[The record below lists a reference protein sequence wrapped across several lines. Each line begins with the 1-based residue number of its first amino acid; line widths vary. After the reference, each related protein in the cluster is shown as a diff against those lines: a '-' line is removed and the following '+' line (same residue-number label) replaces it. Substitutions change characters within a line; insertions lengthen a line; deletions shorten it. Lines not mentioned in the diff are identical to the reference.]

1 MRSKWGRDAE
11 GADGGAASVDD
22 RGLRYLLGRLA
33 LVEERVHAEVQRRRR
48 SGAKDDPDARGLL
61 LSDEQVARLLR
72 AGPTRPTAPSA
83 QVREALADL
92 RVRADEA
99 VADGADVRLARL
111 ADAFALDG
119 LDEEILLIALAPAL
133 DVRFET
139 LYAYLNEDVTRRSA
153 TVGLALSLC
162 GVSPFDADARARFA
176 PDAPLGLSLVELTG
190 EHRALIHRGLDVPE
204 RVVAFLLGDDTPDP
218 TVEAVLL
225 PAPPT
230 HGEASE
236 RIARAISGSARTVY
250 VRDVHGSGAAS
261 QAAAGLERAGL
272 GVLNVD
278 LSRLGDDIELPALA
292 RACQR
297 EALLQRAGIVVGPLE
312 RFDERSPAAV
322 RLLSESRCP
331 VVLHGR
337 PVWDPEWSRSVPSLV
352 DADRITTR
360 ETVGGIV
367 AALGEDLGDVDA
379 VDAIGLFRLTPAQVE
394 RAAVVAR
401 QQAGMEERRITAAD
415 LQRGGRA
422 QSAAG
427 LERLARRI
435 EPRATW
441 DDLVL
446 PDDAMEQLRQLAIRW
461 RQRDRVLD
469 EWGMGRGAA
478 RGRGVSALFAGDSG
492 TGKTMSAEVVAADLG
507 LDLYIVDLSTVI
519 DKYIGETSKNL
530 ERIFSQADKVN
541 GVLLF
546 DEADAL
552 FGKRSSVSDAK
563 DRHANVEV
571 AYLLQRME
579 SFDGVAILT
588 TNLSSNLD
596 EAFVRRL
603 DAIVDF
609 PSPDAAQR
617 ELLWRAKLRPELPQ
631 EPSLDLHFLADRF
644 KLSGAEIRNVVVTAA
659 YLAGEDGCAVG
670 MRHLVHGLLAE
681 HRKMGRYLPEAE
693 LGPYA
698 RLLAHGAGV
707 TGATGAGASPA
718 PSGPGAPPVA
728 DNSDG
733 TPAAGPSGGTHR
745 TVSR

>member
-1 MRSKWGRDAE
+1 MRMRRGRSPSGDGSVTHGAE
-11 GADGGAASVDD
+11 
-22 RGLRYLLGRLA
+22 RGIRYLLGRLA
-33 LVEERVHAEVQRRRR
+33 LVEERVHAEVQRKQHA
-48 SGAKDDPDARGLL
+48 GDDPSARGLL
-61 LSDEQVARLLR
+61 LSDEQVGRMLREGPAR
-72 AGPTRPTAPSA
+72 AVSPSA
-83 QVREALADL
+83 QAREALADL
-92 RVRADEA
+92 RVRAAEA
-99 VADGADVRLARL
+99 VADGDDVRLARL
-111 ADAFALDG
+111 SETFGLDE
-119 LDEEILLIALAPAL
+119 LDEEILLIALAPAI

-139 LYAYLNEDVTRRSA
+139 LYAYLNEDVTRRGA
-153 TVGLALSLC
+153 TVGLALALC
-162 GVSPFDADARARFA
+162 GASPLDADARARFA
-176 PDAPLGLSLVELTG
+176 PDAALGLGLVEFTG

-204 RVVAFLLGDDTPDP
+204 RVVAFLLGDDAPDP
-218 TVEAVLL
+218 AVEAVMLS
-225 PAPPT
+225 APPVD
-230 HGEASE
+230 GPAAE
-236 RIARAISGSARTVY
+236 RIARAVSGGARTVY
-250 VRDVHGSGAAS
+250 IRDVHGSGAAS
-261 QAAAGLERAGL
+261 QAAAGLASAGL
-272 GVLNVD
+272 EVLNID
-278 LSRLGDDIELPALA
+278 LSRLPEDVDLGVLA

-297 EALLQRAGIVVGPLE
+297 EALLQQAGLVVGPVE

-360 ETVGGIV
+360 ETVGAIV

-379 VDAIGLFRLTPAQVE
+379 VEAIGLFRLTPAQVE
-394 RAAVVAR
+394 RAAVAAR
-401 QQAGMEERRITAAD
+401 QQATMEGRPLVAAD

-446 PDDAMEQLRQLAIRW
+446 PEDAMEQLRQLAIRW

-469 EWGMGRGAA
+469 DWGMGRGAA

-492 TGKTMSAEVVAADLG
+492 TGKTMAAEVVAADLG
-507 LDLYIVDLSTVI
+507 LDLYIVELSTVI

-596 EAFVRRL
+596 DAFVRRL

-609 PSPDAAQR
+609 PSPDVAQR

-631 EPSLDLHFLADRF
+631 DGDLDLHFLADRF

-659 YLAGEDGCAVG
+659 YLAGEDGAAVG
-670 MRHLVHGLLAE
+670 MRHLVRGLLAE

-698 RLLAHGAGV
+698 ALLTHLE
-707 TGATGAGASPA
+707 
-718 PSGPGAPPVA
+718 PPVA
-728 DNSDG
+728 NG
-733 TPAAGPSGGTHR
+733 EAATAEPPVDPGGASARSASNDERSAAPHR
-745 TVSR
+745 TVAR

>member
-1 MRSKWGRDAE
+1 MRIRRGR
-11 GADGGAASVDD
+11 GSSGDGSAVPGEE
-22 RGLRYLLGRLA
+22 RGMRYLLGRLA
-33 LVEERVHAEVQRRRR
+33 LVEERVHVEVQRRQRA
-48 SGAKDDPDARGLL
+48 GDDPSARGLL
-61 LSDEQVARLLR
+61 LSDDQVARMLR
-72 AGPTRPTAPSA
+72 EGPARVEPPSA
-83 QVREALADL
+83 QAREALADL
-92 RVRADEA
+92 RVRSAQA

-111 ADAFALDG
+111 SEAFGLDE
-119 LDEEILLIALAPAL
+119 LDEEILLIALAPAV

-139 LYAYLNEDVTRRSA
+139 LYAYLNEDVTRRGA
-153 TVGLALSLC
+153 TVGLALALC
-162 GVSPFDADARARFA
+162 GVSPLDPDARARFA
-176 PDAPLGLSLVELTG
+176 PDAALGLGLVDLSG
-190 EHRALIHRGLDVPE
+190 EHRALIHRSLDVPE
-204 RVVAFLLGDDTPDP
+204 RVVAFLLGDDAPDP
-218 TVEAVLL
+218 AVEAVLL
-225 PAPPT
+225 SAPPVD
-230 HGEASE
+230 GPAAV
-236 RIARAISGSARTVY
+236 RIARAVAGGARTVY

-261 QAAAGLERAGL
+261 QAAAGLGAAGL
-272 GVLNVD
+272 EVLNVD
-278 LSRLGDDIELPALA
+278 LSRLPEDVDLGVLA

-297 EALLQRAGIVVGPLE
+297 EALLQRAGLVVGPLE

-379 VDAIGLFRLTPAQVE
+379 VEAIGLFRLTPAQVE
-394 RAAVVAR
+394 RAAVAAR
-401 QQAGMEERRITAAD
+401 QQATMEGRALVAAD

-446 PDDAMEQLRQLAIRW
+446 PGDAMEQLRQLAIRW

-469 EWGMGRGAA
+469 EWGMGRGAS

-492 TGKTMSAEVVAADLG
+492 TGKTMAAEVVASDLG
-507 LDLYIVDLSTVI
+507 LDLYIVELSTVI

-596 EAFVRRL
+596 DAFVRRL

-609 PSPDAAQR
+609 PSPDVAQR

-631 EPSLDLHFLADRF
+631 DMDLDVRFLADRF
-644 KLSGAEIRNVVVTAA
+644 KLSGAEIRNVVITAA
-659 YLAGEDGCAVG
+659 YLAGEEGAAVG
-670 MRHLVHGLLAE
+670 MRHLVRGLLAE
-681 HRKMGRYLPEAE
+681 HRKMGRYLPEAD

-698 RLLAHGAGV
+698 ALVTDRAHP
-707 TGATGAGASPA
+707 ATGSGVVAPGEGVSDDPDAASA
-718 PSGPGAPPVA
+718 AVA
-728 DNSDG
+728 ATDRR
-733 TPAAGPSGGTHR
+733 PAGPHR
-745 TVSR
+745 TVAR

>member
-1 MRSKWGRDAE
+1 MRFGRDRDA
-11 GADGGAASVDD
+11 GVAGDGTDGVQGDE

-33 LVEERVHAEVQRRRR
+33 LVEERVRDEIRRRER
-48 SGAKDDPDARGLL
+48 SDGDEDPDARGLI
-61 LSDEQVARLLR
+61 LSDAQVARLLKD
-72 AGPTRPTAPSA
+72 GPPRPIAPSA
-83 QVREALADL
+83 EARAVLADL
-92 RVRADEA
+92 RSRAEQA
-99 VADGADVRLARL
+99 AADGVDVRLARL
-111 ADAFALDG
+111 SDAFG
-119 LDEEILLIALAPAL
+119 LDELDEELLLLALAPAV
-133 DVRFET
+133 DPRFET
-139 LYAYLNEDVTRRSA
+139 LYAYLNEDVTRRAA
-153 TVGLALSLC
+153 TVGLALTLC
-162 GVSPFDADARARFA
+162 GVSPLDVDARARFA
-176 PDAPLGLSLVELTG
+176 PGSPLSLGLVELGG
-190 EHRALIHRGLDVPE
+190 EHRALIHRTLDVPE

-218 TVEAVLL
+218 EVEAVLL
-225 PAPPT
+225 PAPPVAGPT
-230 HGEASE
+230 AE
-236 RIARAISGSARTVY
+236 RIARAVAGGVATVY

-261 QAAAGLERAGL
+261 QAAAGLTDAGFA
-272 GVLNVD
+272 VLNVD
-278 LSRLGDDIELPALA
+278 LARLGDDVDLGDLA
-292 RACQR
+292 RVCQR
-297 EALLQRAGIVVGPLE
+297 EALLQGAGLVVGPLE
-312 RFDERSPAAV
+312 RFDDRSPAAV
-322 RLLSESRCP
+322 RSLAEARCP

-337 PVWDPEWSRSVPSLV
+337 PVWDPEWSRTVPALV

-360 ETVGGIV
+360 ETVGGVV

-379 VDAIGLFRLTPAQVE
+379 ADAIGLFRLTPAQVA
-394 RAAVVAR
+394 RAAVAAR
-401 QQAGMEERRITAAD
+401 QQAAMEGRPLGAAD

-422 QSAAG
+422 QNAAG

-446 PDDAMEQLRQLAIRW
+446 PDDATEQLRQIAIRW

-469 EWGMGRGAA
+469 DWGMGRGAA

-492 TGKTMSAEVVAADLG
+492 TGKTMSAEVIAAELG
-507 LDLYIVDLSTVI
+507 LDLYIIELSTVI

-617 ELLWRAKLRPELPQ
+617 ALLWRAKLRPELPQ
-631 EPSLDLHFLADRF
+631 DDDLDIAYLAERF

-659 YLAGEDGCAVG
+659 YLAGEEERPVG
-670 MRHLVHGLLAE
+670 MRHLVRGLLAE
-681 HRKMGRYLPEAE
+681 HRKMGRYLSDAD

-698 RLLAHGAGV
+698 GLLADVADDV
-707 TGATGAGASPA
+707 ALDPPAAAPAPQSPA
-718 PSGPGAPPVA
+718 PDAPTSGPHRVVA
-728 DNSDG
+728 
-733 TPAAGPSGGTHR
+733 R
-745 TVSR
+745 

>member
-1 MRSKWGRDAE
+1 MRIGR
-11 GADGGAASVDD
+11 GRSSSGDGSAVPGEE
-22 RGLRYLLGRLA
+22 RGIRYLLGRLA
-33 LVEERVHAEVQRRRR
+33 LVEERVHVEVQRRQRA
-48 SGAKDDPDARGLL
+48 SDDPSARGLL
-61 LSDEQVARLLR
+61 LSDEQVARMLR
-72 AGPTRPTAPSA
+72 DGPARTVPPSA
-83 QVREALADL
+83 QAREALADL
-92 RVRADEA
+92 RVRATQA
-99 VADGADVRLARL
+99 VAEGADVRLARL
-111 ADAFALDG
+111 AAAFGLDE
-119 LDEEILLIALAPAL
+119 LDEEILLIALAPAV

-139 LYAYLNEDVTRRSA
+139 LYAYLNEDVTRRGA
-153 TVGLALSLC
+153 TVGLALALC
-162 GVSPFDADARARFA
+162 GVSPLDPDARARFA
-176 PDAPLGLSLVELTG
+176 PDAVLGLGLIDLSG
-190 EHRALIHRGLDVPE
+190 EHRALIHRNLDVPE
-204 RVVAFLLGDDTPDP
+204 RVVAFLLGDDAPDP
-218 TVEAVLL
+218 AVEAVLL
-225 PAPPT
+225 PAPPVA
-230 HGEASE
+230 GPAAE
-236 RIARAISGSARTVY
+236 RIARAVGGGARTVY

-261 QAAAGLERAGL
+261 QAAAGLAAAGL
-272 GVLNVD
+272 EALNVD
-278 LSRLGDDIELPALA
+278 LSRLPEDVDLGVLA

-297 EALLQRAGIVVGPLE
+297 EALLQRAGLIVGPLE

-379 VDAIGLFRLTPAQVE
+379 VEAIGLFRLTPAQVE
-394 RAAVVAR
+394 RAAVAAR
-401 QQAGMEERRITAAD
+401 QQATMEGRPLAAAD

-469 EWGMGRGAA
+469 EWGMGRGAS

-492 TGKTMSAEVVAADLG
+492 TGKTMAAEVVASDLG
-507 LDLYIVDLSTVI
+507 LDLYIVELSTVI

-596 EAFVRRL
+596 DAFVRRL

-631 EPSLDLHFLADRF
+631 DADIDVGFLADRF
-644 KLSGAEIRNVVVTAA
+644 KLSGAEIRNVVITAA
-659 YLAGEDGCAVG
+659 YLAGEEGSAVG
-670 MRHLVHGLLAE
+670 MRHLVRGLLAE
-681 HRKMGRYLPEAE
+681 HRKMGRYLPETD

-698 RLLAHGAGV
+698 TLLA
-707 TGATGAGASPA
+707 
-718 PSGPGAPPVA
+718 
-728 DNSDG
+728 DG
-733 TPAAGPSGGTHR
+733 RHLAAGGTGTAPAERAGGDPGTASGSTASGDGRPAGPHR
-745 TVSR
+745 TVAR